1 MDEGKFL
8 FGERLLFA
16 EAVDSAVASW
26 LWNIGVCAL
35 KMFARARIGVFLG
48 KKWPFAHLIG
58 LI

>member
-35 KMFARARIGVFLG
+35 QMFARARVGVF
-48 KKWPFAHLIG
+48 FI
-58 LI
+58 